1 MPDQIKI
8 YAENRTEFG
17 KGAARRIRRSD
28 KVPAVIYGHGMDPLH
43 ITLPGHETALALRTA
58 NAVLNFDIEGVQQLA
73 LAWQVQRDPIKGFIE
88 HVDLIQVR
96 KGEKVV
102 VDVAVILT
110 GDAAPETLVLLESQ
124 TVSLEAVATNIPE
137 SVEVSIEGKEAGD
150 QILAGDLVLPDGSE
164 LQIEDDTL
172 IVNFAQPQSEAALEA
187 ELAEAEAEAGIEHE
201 PSDDEK
207 EAEAEGGEGEG
218 DSEDKSEEE

>member
-8 YAENRTEFG
+8 VAERRTEFG
-17 KGAARRIRRSD
+17 KGAARRIRRAD

-58 NAVLNFDIEGVQQLA
+58 NAVLNFDIEGTQQLA

-110 GDAAPETLVLLESQ
+110 GEAAPETLVLLENQ
-124 TVSLEAVATNIPE
+124 TVSLEAEATNIPE
-137 SVEVSIEGKEAGD
+137 SVEVSIEGKEAGE
-150 QILAGDLVLPDGSE
+150 QILAGDLVLPEGSA
-164 LQIEDDTL
+164 LQIEDDML

-201 PSDDEK
+201 PSDEEK
-207 EAEAEGGEGEG
+207 EAEAEEGDSG

>member
-8 YAENRTEFG
+8 IAERRTEFG
-17 KGAARRIRRSD
+17 KGAARRIRRAD
-28 KVPAVIYGHGMDPLH
+28 KVPAVIYGHGMEPLH
-43 ITLPGHETALALRTA
+43 ITLPGHQTALALRTA
-58 NAVLNFDIEGVQQLA
+58 NAVLNFDIEGTQQLA

-110 GDAAPETLVLLESQ
+110 GEAAPETLVLLENQ

-137 SVEVSIEGKEAGD
+137 SVEVSIEGKEAGE
-150 QILAGDLVLPDGSE
+150 QILAGDLVLPEGSE
-164 LQIEDDTL
+164 LQIDDEML

-201 PSDDEK
+201 PSDEEK
-207 EAEAEGGEGEG
+207 EAEAEAGEGD